1 METVTERQEC
11 LSSKLMIG
19 DLTCGTGEVDVI
31 SAAVGLWGLLSGL
44 AIIVP
49 ATYTRVDSTMFTY
62 RMSRYKTVDDLLTSQ
77 EGVLQ

>member
-1 METVTERQEC
+1 
-11 LSSKLMIG
+11 MIG